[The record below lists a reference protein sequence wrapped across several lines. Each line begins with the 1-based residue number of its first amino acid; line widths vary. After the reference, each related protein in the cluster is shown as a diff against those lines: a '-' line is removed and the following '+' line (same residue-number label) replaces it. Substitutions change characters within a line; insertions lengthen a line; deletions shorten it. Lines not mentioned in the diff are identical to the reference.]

1 MKIKLCIFV
10 LLLSVCLFTADAY
23 AYLDPGTGS
32 YVLQMALAGVAAALL
47 VVKLFW
53 VKIKAVFYSIVGTS
67 RKNDD

>member
-1 MKIKLCIFV
+1 VKTELCIFV
-10 LLLSVCLFTADAY
+10 LLLSGCLFTADAH

-32 YVLQMALAGVAAALL
+32 YALQMVLAGVAAALF

-67 RKNDD
+67 KKNDD